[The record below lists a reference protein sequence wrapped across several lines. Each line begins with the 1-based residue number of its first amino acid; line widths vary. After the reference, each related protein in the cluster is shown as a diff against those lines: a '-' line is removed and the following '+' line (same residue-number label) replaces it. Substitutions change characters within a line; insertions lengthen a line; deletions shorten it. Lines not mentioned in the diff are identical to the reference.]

1 MPETAEAKRKQR
13 KTRVG
18 VVTSDKMQKT
28 IIVRVNRVIRHP
40 LYTRIVTRGTRF
52 KAHDE
57 SNEARVGDRVSI
69 METRRI
75 SKDKRWRLV
84 KILHKGS
91 TAPAV
96 PEEESEV
103 RGRELEAAR
112 VATHEAQLKALA
124 EAAEAKKAAP
134 AVSGD
139 TEASTE

>member
-1 MPETAEAKRKQR
+1 MPETAKVERNQR

-40 LYTRIVTRGTRF
+40 LYTRTLTRGSSL

-57 SNEARVGDRVSI
+57 SNQARVGDRVSI
-69 METRRI
+69 METRRL
-75 SKDKRWRLV
+75 SKNKRWRLV
-84 KILHKGS
+84 KVLRQAS

-103 RGRELEAAR
+103 HGREVEAAR
-112 VATHEAQLKALA
+112 VAAHEAQEKAR
-124 EAAEAKKAAP
+124 AEAKEAAP
-134 AVSGD
+134 AVPD
-139 TEASTE
+139 ETEDSAE